1 MAIRVAVAG
10 ATGWAGAAV
19 ARSILASND
28 LQLVGAVSRK
38 HAGSDIGPTL
48 DLKPTGVIIRASVD
62 EALQEPTDVLVDY
75 THPLTVKDH
84 TLSALNHGVHV
95 VVGTSGLN
103 GVDYEDIARLAVD
116 KSKGVVAAGN
126 FSLTAALAKHFSL
139 IASQYLSSWEIIEYA
154 DIAKVDA
161 PSGTVQEL
169 AESMGEIRQPKTGI
183 PMDQIL
189 GSPAARG
196 ATIAGVQVHAIRLP
210 SYTLGFEV
218 IFGMPNERLLIR
230 HDAGRDP
237 QPYVSGTLLAVR
249 RVTQLVGLI
258 RGLDHLLFPNEAQ

>member
-10 ATGWAGAAV
+10 ATGWAGSAV
-19 ARSILASND
+19 VRAIMASSD
-28 LQLVGAVSRK
+28 LRLVGAVSRK
-38 HAGSDIGPTL
+38 HAGSDIGSVL
-48 DLKPTGVIIRASVD
+48 GVNPIGVVISSSVD
-62 EALQEPTDVLVDY
+62 EALREPTDVLVDY
-75 THPLTVKDH
+75 THPLAVKSH
-84 TLSALNHGVHV
+84 TTSALSQGVHV

-103 GVDYEDIARLAVD
+103 QADYEDIARVAMD

-154 DIAKVDA
+154 GMAKVDA

-169 AESMGEIRQPKTGI
+169 AESMGEIRQPSPGI
-183 PMDQIL
+183 PVDQVI
-189 GSPAARG
+189 GSPATRG
-196 ATIAGVQVHAIRLP
+196 ATIAGVQVHAVRLP

-218 IFGMPNERLLIR
+218 IFGMPNERLSIR
-230 HDAGRDP
+230 HDAGGDP

-249 RVTQLVGLI
+249 RVTQFVGLV
-258 RGLDHLLFPNEAQ
+258 RGLDHLLFPQEP